1 MPAMTAAPDRTWL
14 IGLMGCGKST
24 VGAGVAQVVGVTY
37 TDNDRA
43 VGVLAGRSTVD
54 LAGEGGSVLHDWES
68 RYVGGLVGLDPPV
81 VAGIPASIAERPGD
95 LDLLAG
101 SGLLVYLRVDP
112 ATLAARVA
120 RDPPRPWLG
129 ADPAALLTAM
139 FAVRDPVLTAAAS
152 RVIDA
157 TAVPATVVTAV
168 LAARAARLEAAA
180 G

>member
-1 MPAMTAAPDRTWL
+1 MPVMTVAPDRTWL
-14 IGLMGCGKST
+14 IGLMGSGKST
-24 VGAGVAQVVGVTY
+24 VGAGVAEAVGVAY

-68 RYVGGLVGLDPPV
+68 RYVAGLVGLDPPV
-81 VAGIPASIAERPGD
+81 VAGIPASIADRPED

-101 SGLLVYLRVDP
+101 HGLLVYLRVDP

-129 ADPAALLTAM
+129 ADPAALLAAM
-139 FAVRDPVLTAAAS
+139 FAVRDPALIAAAS
-152 RVIDA
+152 RVVDA
-157 TAVPATVVTAV
+157 TAVPAAVVADV
-168 LAARAARLEAAA
+168 LAARADWLGAAT

>member
-1 MPAMTAAPDRTWL
+1 MPVMTLASDRTWL
-14 IGLMGCGKST
+14 VGLMGSGKST
-24 VGAGVAQVVGVTY
+24 VGAAVAQVVGVVY

-43 VGVLAGRSTVD
+43 VGALAGRSTVD

-81 VAGIPASIAERPGD
+81 VAGIPASIADRPDD
-95 LDLLAG
+95 LDLRAG
-101 SGLLVYLRVDP
+101 HGLLIYLRVDP

-129 ADPAALLTAM
+129 SEPVALLAAM
-139 FAVRDPVLTAAAS
+139 FAARDPALAAAAS

-157 TAVPATVVTAV
+157 TAPPSAVVAAV
-168 LAARAARLEAAA
+168 LAARAVHLGAP